1 MGLFPSD
8 SEKIYCAFCKIDRR
22 TYKKKG
28 ISLQNVLLSFVLSGL
43 VMFIFW
49 QGFNPKVF
57 ILFSV
62 FLFLSEFFVQM
73 RWRFS
78 VVCPFCKFDPVL
90 YLRNKRRASK
100 QVQRRLQEIKNKED
114 LFLSKNPFQNL
125 PFRKVSKE
133 ELNFKSPQKSI

>member
-1 MGLFPSD
+1 MNLFPAD
-8 SEKIYCAFCKIDRR
+8 SEKVYCAFCKINRK
-22 TYKKKG
+22 TYKKKK
-28 ISLQNVLLSFVLSGL
+28 INLQNILLSSVLSFL

-57 ILFSV
+57 IIFSV

-78 VVCPFCKFDPVL
+78 VVCPFCKFDPIL
-90 YLRNKRRASK
+90 YVRNKKRASK
-100 QVQRRLQEIKNKED
+100 KVKERLEEIKNKED

-125 PFRKVSKE
+125 PLRKKPKE
-133 ELNFKSPQKSI
+133 KFNFESPQKNI